1 MSENPATGYWP
12 GPEFGDVLDRP
23 AVPGYEVLAELGRGG
38 MGVLY
43 KARQIN
49 SHQLVAL
56 KMIRTAALASPQERY
71 RFRVEAEAAARLR
84 HLNVVPIYE
93 IGEYA
98 GRPYFAME
106 LVEGG
111 SLDKHLAGRP
121 QSPTQAAELLRTLA
135 LAVQHAHEQKII
147 HRDLKPANIL
157 LAQVPG
163 PKSNVQ
169 SQPER
174 LWTLDIGL
182 WIPKICDFGLAKRL
196 DADSTAVTQDG
207 AVLGTASYMAPE
219 QAAGRVREIGPGVDV
234 YALGAILYEAL
245 TGRPP
250 FKADSWDQTIQQVLH
265 DEPAPPARLQPG
277 VPVDLE
283 TICLKCLEKDPGRR
297 YGGAGELADD
307 LGRFLGGAPLSA
319 VPLSARERLGRLAAR
334 DGYHIVGEIGRG
346 SRSTVYS
353 ARHESLQQP
362 VALKV
367 FSAGLCTRE
376 QWEARLRRGA
386 EQWSMLAHPQLM
398 PVHRAGWWDGA
409 PYVALEYVPQGS
421 LAAKLASQAYPIH
434 QALRLVA
441 QLAEIVAYLHRQ
453 GVIHGNL
460 KPTNVLLAADGIP
473 RMADFNLVGGLF
485 QGPLPA
491 EDESPAG
498 LAYLAPELVKDASA
512 EPRPYTDVYGLGLIL
527 YESLTG
533 RPPFA
538 GATAGEVLEQVRS
551 EDPVPPSHLNSKVT
565 PPLDRFCQVCLR
577 KNPWRRF
584 VRAHDLATG
593 LRELLDTLNVRVD
606 KGQRRPPQRP
616 PSRDVGKGTA

>member
-1 MSENPATGYWP
+1 VSEPPGTGYWP

-23 AVPGYEVLAELGRGG
+23 AVPGYEILAELGRGG
-38 MGVLY
+38 MGVVY

-71 RFRVEAEAAARLR
+71 RFRVEAEAAARLC
-84 HLNVVPIYE
+84 HPNVVPIYE
-93 IGEYA
+93 IGEYD
-98 GRPYFAME
+98 GRPFFAME
-106 LVEGG
+106 FVEGG
-111 SLDKHLAGRP
+111 SLDRHLAGRP
-121 QSPTQAAELLRTLA
+121 QPATQAAELLRTLA
-135 LAVQHAHEQKII
+135 LAAQHAHEQKII

-182 WIPKICDFGLAKRL
+182 WTPKICDFGLAKRL

-219 QAAGRVREIGPGVDV
+219 QAAGRVREIGPAVDV
-234 YALGAILYEAL
+234 YALGAILYEVL

-265 DEPAPPARLQPG
+265 DEPAPPARLQSG
-277 VPVDLE
+277 VPGDLE
-283 TICLKCLEKDPGRR
+283 TICLKCLEKEPGRR

-307 LGRFLGGAPLSA
+307 LGRFLEGVPVSA
-319 VPLSARERLGRLAAR
+319 VPLSASERLARLAAR
-334 DGYHIVGEIGRG
+334 DGYHLVGEIGRG
-346 SRSTVYS
+346 PRSIVYN
-353 ARHESLQQP
+353 ARHESLRQP

-367 FSAGLCTRE
+367 FPAGLCTRD
-376 QWEARLRRGA
+376 QWDARLRRGA
-386 EQWSMLAHPQLM
+386 ELWSMLAHPQIM
-398 PVHRAGWWDGA
+398 PVHRAGWWDSA

-421 LAAKLASQAYPIH
+421 LAAKLAGQPHPIH
-434 QALRLVA
+434 QALRLVE

-473 RMADFNLVGGLF
+473 RVADFSLIGGLF

-491 EDESPAG
+491 DDEELAG
-498 LAYLAPELVKDASA
+498 LGYLAPELVRDTSA

-538 GATAGEVLEQVRS
+538 GATAREVLEQVRS
-551 EDPVPPSHLNSKVT
+551 QDPAPPSSLNSKVT
-565 PPLDRFCQVCLR
+565 PPLDRFCLACLR

-584 VRAHDLATG
+584 VRAYDVATG
-593 LRELLDTLNVRVD
+593 LRQLLDTVNVRGD
-606 KGQRRPPQRP
+606 PGQRRPPQRP
-616 PSRDVGKGTA
+616 PSRDGGKGTV